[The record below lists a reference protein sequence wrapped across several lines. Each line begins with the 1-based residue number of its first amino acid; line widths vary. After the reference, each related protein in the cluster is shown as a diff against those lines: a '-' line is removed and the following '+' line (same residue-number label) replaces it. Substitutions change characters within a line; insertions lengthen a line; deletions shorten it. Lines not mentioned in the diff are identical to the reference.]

1 MRCKWVPYQD
11 KFKCLYCNFIVSKN
25 TINKVCK
32 AQTQPLSLEEH
43 MEKSKT
49 EIPNF
54 LQRGMN
60 LGKAIVNHIST
71 GMHHCTFEEK
81 QSRFETCQSNEC
93 GLFKVHGEG
102 GICSHDDC
110 GCYIR
115 SNGKFMDKL
124 SWAES
129 KCPVGKWGPI
139 EQKTQESPENG
150 V

>member
-1 MRCKWVPYQD
+1 MKCEWIEFGNIYKCKNCGFEVR
-11 KFKCLYCNFIVSKN
+11 IN
-25 TINKVCK
+25 TLNKVCS
-32 AQTQPLSLEEH
+32 AYPRPEVI
-43 MEKSKT
+43 KSP
-49 EIPNF
+49 PNIIK
-54 LQRGMN
+54 RGMN
-60 LGKAIVNHIST
+60 FGKAAVNHVMT
-71 GMHHCTFEEK
+71 GAHHCTNEEK
-81 QSRFETCQSNEC
+81 QQRFHICQSNEC
-93 GLFKVHGEG
+93 GLFQVHGEG

>member
-1 MRCKWVPYQD
+1 MNNCQFIED
-11 KFKCLYCNFIVSKN
+11 DGKFKCINGGYITPFAGLKKN
-25 TINKVCK
+25 CIKQN
-32 AQTQPLSLEEH
+32 P
-43 MEKSKT
+43 
-49 EIPNF
+49 PN
-54 LQRGMN
+54 LLKRGVN
-60 LGKAIVNHIST
+60 LGKAMVKHAKT

-81 QSRFETCQSNEC
+81 QSRFETCKSNEC